1 MRALRVGVDYYSLL
15 PLKLSPLETLNWAK
29 DNGAEGVQFSGL
41 SSDERKVID
50 EAYLKDLAQYAASHD
65 LYLEWGGG
73 QHIPFDTG
81 TWERKDVFS
90 VNRKAAEEAFVLGTS
105 IVRSCSGGLMRWKS
119 ENPKTETLLDET
131 ARALRSQRQ
140 MLKDLGVILAL
151 ETHFEFTTWEL
162 LRLFERCEAEPGD
175 YLGIC
180 LDTMNLLTMLE
191 DPVKAAER
199 IFPWVVNT
207 HIKDG
212 ALLLTS
218 KGMTTFPAEIGK
230 GKINLGRIIE
240 RLASHPRE
248 IRLSIE
254 DHGGSFFL
262 PVFDETFLAEFPDL
276 NLKEFVSLIQ
286 MAYQAGE
293 AIKAKKLRITERKD
307 WPKLCEP
314 RIRRDIKALKK
325 IRDGSLFPGN

>member
-1 MRALRVGVDYYSLL
+1 MRALRVGVDHYGLQS
-15 PLKLSPLETLNWAK
+15 LKLTPLETLSWAK

-41 SSDERKVID
+41 SPEERKVID
-50 EAYLKDLAQYAASHD
+50 EAYLKDLAQYAASHG

-73 QHIPFDTG
+73 QHIPFDTE

-90 VNRKAAEEAFVLGTS
+90 VNRKAAEEAFLLGTS
-105 IVRSCSGGLMRWKS
+105 IVRSCSGGLMRWKP
-119 ENPKTETLLDET
+119 ENPRTEVLLDET

-140 MLKDLGVILAL
+140 MLRDFGVILAI

-162 LRLFERCEAEPGD
+162 LRLFERCEAEPGE

-199 IFPWVVNT
+199 ILPWVVNT

-212 ALLLTS
+212 AVLLTPE
-218 KGMTTFPAEIGK
+218 GMTTFPAEIGK
-230 GKINLGRIIE
+230 GTINLGRIID
-240 RLASHPRE
+240 RLASHRQE

-262 PVFDETFLAEFPDL
+262 PVYDEAFLAEFPDL

-286 MAYQAGE
+286 MACEAGE
-293 AIKAKKLRITERKD
+293 AVKAGKLRKTERKD
-307 WPKLCEP
+307 WPKQCEP
-314 RIRRDIKALKK
+314 RIRRDLKALKK
-325 IRDGSLFPGN
+325 IRDSSLFS